1 MANAVY
7 AHLWARDHKNVLL
20 YPGKQHNVGLQPAFG
35 PRLLGFK
42 CDSPLSGWATVL
54 CLVFLAATQG

>member
-1 MANAVY
+1 MLY
-7 AHLWARDHKNVLL
+7 MHIYGPETTKNVFL
-20 YPGKQHNVGLQPAFG
+20 YPGSTMLAYQPAFG
-35 PRLLGFK
+35 LRLLGFK